1 MNKRAIA
8 AAAALCGLLL
18 FLWWYRSAPLPAGPR
33 AGLVSVDAE
42 PRATAPRPDEP
53 VASNAAQRP
62 PQSSSIAREDSLR
75 GTQVDGGV
83 RLDTNG
89 RLVADRELRRLFDY
103 FLARLGERSPEQIR
117 ADLLAWLQTQ
127 PQLDATARAEVTRLF
142 DRYVELQRAS
152 AALGRS
158 SDLRAD
164 LQRLRELRERELGS
178 ELARTWFGE
187 EQDYAEQTLA
197 RLALASDASLDAQ
210 TRAQRLAELDRRQD
224 PQQRAA
230 REASTDFQLAVAQS
244 EQLAATDASAQQRA
258 QQRRELWGDEA
269 AVRLAELDQQEASWQ
284 LRLRAYA
291 QAREQLFADRS
302 LAPQQ
307 REIRLARLLSDFSE
321 AEQRRVLTLA
331 EEGLLPR

>member
-1 MNKRAIA
+1 MA

-18 FLWWYRSAPLPAGPR
+18 FLWWFSSAPLPTEPR
-33 AGLVSVDAE
+33 TDVVRVDAE
-42 PRATAPRPDEP
+42 PRATAPQPDEP
-53 VASNAAQRP
+53 VASSAAQRP
-62 PQSSSIAREDSLR
+62 PQSGTTAREDSLR
-75 GTQVDGGV
+75 GTDVDGGV
-83 RLDTNG
+83 RLDANG

-164 LQRLRELRERELGS
+164 LQRLRELRKRELGI

-210 TRAQRLAELDRRQD
+210 TRAQRLAELDRQQD

-258 QQRRELWGDEA
+258 QQRRELWGEEA

-284 LRLRAYA
+284 LRLSAYA
-291 QAREQLFADRS
+291 QAREHLFADRG
-302 LAPQQ
+302 LTPQQ
-307 REIRLARLLSDFSE
+307 REIRLERLLGDFSE
-321 AEQRRVLTLA
+321 AERRRVLTLA
-331 EEGLLPR
+331 DYGLLPR

>member
-1 MNKRAIA
+1 VNKRAIA

-18 FLWWYRSAPLPAGPR
+18 LVWWFRSTPLATEPR
-33 AGLVSVDAE
+33 ADIVRVDAE
-42 PRATAPRPDEP
+42 TRAMAPRQEAI
-53 VASNAAQRP
+53 ASSAAQRP
-62 PQSSSIAREDSLR
+62 PQPSTAAREDSLR
-75 GTQVDGGV
+75 GTDVDGGV
-83 RLDTNG
+83 RLDANG

-164 LQRLRELRERELGS
+164 LQRLRELRERELGV

-187 EQDYAEQTLA
+187 EQEYAEQTLA

-210 TRAQRLAELDRRQD
+210 TRAQRLAELDRQLD

-302 LAPQQ
+302 LAPPQ

-321 AEQRRVLTLA
+321 AERRRVLTLA
-331 EEGLLPR
+331 EEGLLPH

>member
-1 MNKRAIA
+1 
-8 AAAALCGLLL
+8 
-18 FLWWYRSAPLPAGPR
+18 
-33 AGLVSVDAE
+33 VDAE
-42 PRATAPRPDEP
+42 PRAVASRPDAA
-53 VASNAAQRP
+53 VASSAAQRP
-62 PQSSSIAREDSLR
+62 PQAGTDAREDSLR
-75 GTQVDGGV
+75 GTDVDGGV
-83 RLDTNG
+83 RLDANG

-158 SDLRAD
+158 GDLRAD
-164 LQRLRELRERELGS
+164 LQRLRELRERELGI
-178 ELARTWFGE
+178 ELARIWFGD

-197 RLALASDASLDAQ
+197 RLALASDASIDAR
-210 TRAQRLAELDRRQD
+210 TRAQRLAEFDRQQD
-224 PQQRAA
+224 PQQRAT

-244 EQLAATDASAQQRA
+244 EQLAAAGASAQQRA
-258 QQRRELWGDEA
+258 HQRRELWGDEA

-291 QAREQLFADRS
+291 QAREQLFADRG
-302 LAPQQ
+302 LTPQQ
-307 REIRLARLLSDFSE
+307 REIRLARLLGDFSE
-321 AEQRRVLTLA
+321 AERRRVLTLA

>member
-8 AAAALCGLLL
+8 TAAALCGLLL
-18 FLWWYRSAPLPAGPR
+18 FLSWFMSARPLPKPR
-33 AGLVSVDAE
+33 AGDVRAADLA
-42 PRATAPRPDEP
+42 PRAAAPRPDD
-53 VASNAAQRP
+53 AMTSAAQRP
-62 PQSSSIAREDSLR
+62 PQSGTAARDDSLR
-75 GTQVDGGV
+75 GTDVDGGV
-83 RLDTNG
+83 RLDAGG

-127 PQLDATARAEVTRLF
+127 PQLDASALAEVTRLF

-152 AALGRS
+152 ATLGRS

-164 LQRLRELRERELGS
+164 LQRLRELRERELGI

-187 EQDYAEQTLA
+187 EQDYAEQTLT
-197 RLALASDASLDAQ
+197 RLALVRDTSLSAQ
-210 TRAQRLAELDRRQD
+210 TRAQRLAELDRQQD
-224 PQQRAA
+224 PQQRAV

-244 EQLAATDASAQQRA
+244 EQLAATDASVQQRA

-302 LAPQQ
+302 LAPEQ
-307 REIRLARLLSDFSE
+307 REIRLERLLSDFSE
-321 AEQRRVLTLA
+321 AERRRVLTLA
-331 EEGLLPR
+331 GEGLLPR